1 MLYYDEMSW
10 KSLFDGN
17 LLRNCLIAAIVLMFV
32 FQLGNGGPLIGG
44 IILAAPFGIALLMV
58 LLAPAKETKR
68 LAIISSAI
76 ALGGVFFILIT
87 ASGFQAGIYI
97 LWGVMAVSSVR
108 GLLFT
113 LFGIMELTSRR
124 RRRKRA

>member
-1 MLYYDEMSW
+1 MGW

-17 LLRNCLIAAIVLMFV
+17 LLRNGLIAAIVVMFV
-32 FQLGNGGPLIGG
+32 FQLGNDGPLIGG
-44 IILAAPFGIALLMV
+44 LILAAPFGITLVMV
-58 LLAPAKETKR
+58 QGASTKETKR

-76 ALGGVFFILIT
+76 ALGSVFFILIT